1 MPQFHDFLARFRP
14 VGSPGAASRVGV
26 AVDRAGELS
35 GELEPVLTML
45 AAAQAECERITAQAA
60 RDARQI
66 MDEACE
72 HAAAVAA
79 EAGARADAA
88 RVAAAGEAVAAARA
102 QADQA
107 VRDATRQA
115 RRAHYGT
122 ERQISDLVSDAIG
135 LVRSLPRE
143 GWPA

>member
-1 MPQFHDFLARFRP
+1 MPQFRDFLARFRP

-26 AVDRAGELS
+26 AVDRAGEQS
-35 GELEPVLTML
+35 GELEPVLAML
-45 AAAQAECERITAQAA
+45 AAAQAESERMAAQAA

-66 MDEACE
+66 MDEARE
-72 HAAAVAA
+72 RAAAVAA

-88 RVAAAGEAVAAARA
+88 RAAAAGEVVAAARA
-102 QADQA
+102 QAGQA

-115 RRAHYGT
+115 QRADRGT
-122 ERQISDLVSDAIG
+122 ERQISELVSDAVG